1 MAQMTERPRASM
13 TPLSPAAFREV
24 LMQKGRFYHLH
35 HPFQQAMANGELNRA
50 QLQGWVANRFYYQR
64 MIPQKDAALLAN
76 CPDAAT
82 RRRWV
87 QRLLDHDG
95 CEGDEGGI
103 DAWLALGEAVGLSRE
118 ALLSEEAVL
127 PGVRF
132 AVDAYRHFV
141 ASAPWQEAAI
151 SSLTELFAPQAH
163 QNRLETWPTHYPW
176 IDAQGY
182 RYFRKRLGEA
192 RRDVEHG
199 LEIALSVC
207 TTAALQQRALDI
219 LQFKLDVLWSML
231 DAMTLAY
238 QLDRPPYH
246 TVTREAVYHRGLAH
260 AETRL
265 YSP

>member
-1 MAQMTERPRASM
+1 MMLSAI
-13 TPLSPAAFREV
+13 TPGTPAVTLSPEAFRQA
-24 LMQKGRFYHLH
+24 LLSKGQYYHLH
-35 HPFQQAMANGELNRA
+35 HPFQQAMAEGELTQE
-50 QLQGWVANRFYYQR
+50 QLQGWVANRFYYQL

-95 CEGDEGGI
+95 HEDDEGGI
-103 DAWLALGEAVGLSRE
+103 EAWLALGEAVGLSRE
-118 ALLSEEAVL
+118 ALLSQEHVL

-163 QNRLETWPTHYPW
+163 QNRLDTWPKHYPW
-176 IDAQGY
+176 IDEQGY
-182 RYFRKRLGEA
+182 RYFRKRLSEA
-192 RRDVEHG
+192 RRDVDHG

-207 TTAALQQRALDI
+207 TTAALQQRALEI

-238 QLDRPPYH
+238 QLGRPPYY
-246 TVTREAVYHRGLAH
+246 TVTQEAVYHRGL
-260 AETRL
+260 ERST
-265 YSP
+265 Y